1 MDIEKY
7 TVIITPTAYRE
18 INRIYEYLEFELYA
32 ENATKELMRN
42 IEEKIQQLKETPKIY
57 PKIEIS
63 NELQRVYRR
72 IIIKN
77 YIILYTIEEENKR
90 VFISHMYYRR
100 KNYFDNK

>member
-1 MDIEKY
+1 M
-7 TVIITPTAYRE
+7 
-18 INRIYEYLEFELYA
+18 
-32 ENATKELMRN
+32 
-42 IEEKIQQLKETPKIY
+42 PKIY

-63 NELQRVYRR
+63 NELQREYRR